1 MGDLSTPNSVQKL
14 QTALHAKAKAE
25 PGYRFYALYDKIS
38 REDILA
44 HAYAQCRSNK
54 GAPGVDR
61 QDFEAVE
68 AYGVERWLGELALAL
83 RQETYRP
90 DPIRRVYIP
99 KANGKL
105 RPLGISTLRDR
116 VCMTA
121 AMLVLEPIFEADL
134 PSELYAYRPGRNA
147 QQAVVEVEEL
157 LFRGHPEVVD
167 ADPADYFGSIPHAEL
182 LKSVARR
189 IVDRRVLHLIRMWLD
204 CPVEETDD
212 RGRKTRTTE
221 ARDKRRGI
229 PQGSPLSPLLANLY
243 MRRFV
248 LGWKKLGLERSLGS
262 RLVTYADDLVILC
275 RKGKAAEALQRL
287 REIMG
292 KLKLTVNEEKTR
304 ICTVP
309 EGEFDFLGYTF
320 GRMYSARTGQARIGY
335 RPSKKSI
342 QRAVEKIRALTGRS
356 GTWQETTT
364 LVGKVNHTPR
374 GWANYFSVGAFS
386 KAYRALDAYAAVR
399 LRRWLRFKHNVR
411 RRKGGSYPLSHL
423 YGHFGLVRLGRLGHD
438 VPERLLLPSRTA
450 SDSMVWAGSNRS
462 SSSQRRASRNALMK
476 PSRAFVR
483 MARSR

>member
-1 MGDLSTPNSVQKL
+1 M
-14 QTALHAKAKAE
+14 ALHAKAKAE
-25 PGYRFYALYDKIS
+25 AGYRFYALYDKIS

-54 GAPGVDR
+54 GAPGVDC
-61 QDFEAVE
+61 QDFADIE

-90 DPIRRVYIP
+90 EPIRRVFIP

-105 RPLGISTLRDR
+105 RPLGISTVRDR

-134 PSELYAYRPGRNA
+134 PPEIYAYRAGRNA

-157 LFRGHPEVVD
+157 LFRGHPDVVD
-167 ADPADYFGSIPHAEL
+167 ADLADYFGSIPHTDL

-189 IVDRRVLHLIRMWLD
+189 IVDRRVLHLIKMWLD
-204 CPVEETDD
+204 CPVEETAQ
-212 RGRKTRTTE
+212 RGRKKRTTE
-221 ARDKRRGI
+221 ARDNRRGI

-248 LGWKKLGLERSLGS
+248 LGWKKLGLEQSLGT

-275 RKGKAAEALQRL
+275 RRGSAETALHYL

-304 ICTVP
+304 ICKVP

-320 GRMYSARTGQARIGY
+320 GRMYSPTTGKARLGH

-342 QRAVEKIRALTGRS
+342 KRMVERVHALTDRVRS
-356 GTWQETTT
+356 WQETTE
-364 LVGKVNHTPR
+364 LVGMLNRALR
-374 GWANYFSVGAFS
+374 GWANYFSVGTTS
-386 KAYRALDAYAAVR
+386 KAYRALDNYTAVR
-399 LRRWLRFKHNVR
+399 LRRWLRSKHKVR

-423 YGHFGLVRLGRLGHD
+423 YGHFQLVRLTQLGRG
-438 VPERLLLPSRTA
+438 PSWVKA
-450 SDSMVWAGSNRS
+450 
-462 SSSQRRASRNALMK
+462 
-476 PSRAFVR
+476 
-483 MARSR
+483 